1 MNLYSDNNPANARW
15 LANLAAAG
23 RIPPGNVDDRD
34 IRTVPPA
41 DLDGYTQVHLFAGIA
56 GWPHALDLAGWP
68 RDRPVWTFSCP
79 CQPFS
84 VAGKRKGTEDDR
96 HVWPAVRSLIAALR
110 PPECLGEQVGSP
122 LGREWLARV
131 RTDLAALGYEVCAAD
146 LPAASVGA
154 PHRRQRLYFAARRVG
169 NTDRARRERERPRRH
184 RSQGAAEPPSPASG
198 LGNPPG
204 RRPPRAP
211 QTRPQPQLAARRPS
225 PTSRLGDLNPWAD
238 AEPLHCADNTQRRAQ
253 PGIHPLA
260 HGLPPGLERTRRK
273 TLLTGYGNAIVA
285 PLAAQFIAAYTEA
298 AEHPLS

>member
-1 MNLYSDNNPANARW
+1 MNLYSDNDPAAAEW

-23 RIPPGNVDDRD
+23 RIPPGNVDGRD
-34 IRTVPPA
+34 IRTVPAA

-84 VAGKRKGTEDDR
+84 VAGKQKGTEDDR

-110 PPECLGEQVGSP
+110 PPECLGEQIAAP
-122 LGREWLARV
+122 LGRDWLAGV
-131 RTDLAALGYEVCAAD
+131 RTDLGALGYEVCAAD
-146 LPAASVGA
+146 LPAASVAA
-154 PHRRQRLYFAARRVG
+154 PHIRQRLYFAARRVE
-169 NTDRARRERERPRRH
+169 NTDRARREK
-184 RSQGAAEPPSPASG
+184 GAAEQPSPASG

-211 QTRPQPQLAARRPS
+211 QTRPQPQLPARRPS
-225 PTSRLGDLNPWAD
+225 PADHNPWAG
-238 AEPLHCADNTQRRAQ
+238 AEPLHCGDNTQRRAQ

-260 HGLPPGLERTRRK
+260 HGLPPGLEHTRRK
-273 TLLTGYGNAIVA
+273 TLLIGYGNAIVA